1 MLNIND
7 NKIIGNESS
16 KENDLS
22 LINYDLLSGQKSNF
36 KTRNEAS
43 NSLSDNNIKKFFQ
56 SNYSFSDKTIGN
68 EFSKKIFES
77 IQEQLILKNGK
88 SNKCINKK
96 ERQVCLNHSD
106 YFYCPESK
114 TEKNLND
121 QINKYLKEN
130 NLEIKRKSKKG
141 KNIINNFNINN
152 IFEIIKNQNNYTNES
167 KILDNNIND
176 NIIKLK
182 DKKGIYIEPVSE
194 KETIS
199 HCLQQYLEQMKKYKN
214 YNAPINQIN
223 NIKIKNI
230 YISNNEKDINT
241 FDKNKCL
248 EKETKNYHNI
258 KTEKLNNSKKKI
270 NNHKK
275 SFNCNPNNKY
285 FSSKCNINNKENYF
299 IAKKNKANNKSN
311 YNMTNKKKS
320 FSNIETFDG
329 KNILKNNKNNEYEI
343 DSNIV
348 NEKTIGKT
356 KNMNKKEISNLE
368 TISLQSLNDSKLML
382 IADDLIKKEDEF
394 K

>member
-77 IQEQLILKNGK
+77 IQEELIPKNGK

-152 IFEIIKNQNNYTNES
+152 VFEIIKNQNNYTNES

-182 DKKGIYIEPVSE
+182 DKKGIYIEPESE

-199 HCLQQYLEQMKKYKN
+199 HCLQRYLEQMKKYKN

-248 EKETKNYHNI
+248 EKESKNYYNI

-275 SFNCNPNNKY
+275 SFNCNSNNKY

>member
-22 LINYDLLSGQKSNF
+22 LINYDLLSGQKINF

-56 SNYSFSDKTIGN
+56 SNYSFSDKTNEN

-77 IQEQLILKNGK
+77 IQEELIPKNGK

-130 NLEIKRKSKKG
+130 NLEIKRKSKKA

-167 KILDNNIND
+167 KILDNNIYD

-248 EKETKNYHNI
+248 EKESKNYHNI

-311 YNMTNKKKS
+311 YNKINKKKS

-329 KNILKNNKNNEYEI
+329 KNILKNNRNNEYEI

-348 NEKTIGKT
+348 NEKIIGKT

>member
-43 NSLSDNNIKKFFQ
+43 NSLSDYNIKKFFQ

-77 IQEQLILKNGK
+77 IQEELIPKNGK

-182 DKKGIYIEPVSE
+182 DKKGIYIEPESE

-214 YNAPINQIN
+214 YNVPINQIN

-248 EKETKNYHNI
+248 EKETNNYHNI

-329 KNILKNNKNNEYEI
+329 KNILKNNRNNEYEI

-348 NEKTIGKT
+348 NEKIIGKT

>member
-77 IQEQLILKNGK
+77 IQEELIPKNGK

-167 KILDNNIND
+167 KILDNNIYD

-248 EKETKNYHNI
+248 EKESKNYHNI

-299 IAKKNKANNKSN
+299 IAKKYKANNKSN

-348 NEKTIGKT
+348 NEKTIGNT

>member
-77 IQEQLILKNGK
+77 IQEELIPKNGK

-167 KILDNNIND
+167 KILDNNIYD

-182 DKKGIYIEPVSE
+182 DKKGIYIEPESE

-199 HCLQQYLEQMKKYKN
+199 HCLQRYLEQMKKYKN

-248 EKETKNYHNI
+248 EKESKNYHNI

>member
-77 IQEQLILKNGK
+77 IQEELIPKNGK

-130 NLEIKRKSKKG
+130 NLEIKRKSKKA

-167 KILDNNIND
+167 KILDNNIYD

-182 DKKGIYIEPVSE
+182 DKKGIYIEPESE

-199 HCLQQYLEQMKKYKN
+199 HCLQRYLEQMKKYKN

-248 EKETKNYHNI
+248 EKESKNYHNI

>member
-77 IQEQLILKNGK
+77 IQEELIPKNGK

-96 ERQVCLNHSD
+96 GRQVCLNHSD
-106 YFYCPESK
+106 YFYCPKSK

-167 KILDNNIND
+167 KILDNNIYD

-248 EKETKNYHNI
+248 EKESKNYHNI
-258 KTEKLNNSKKKI
+258 KTEKLNNYNKKI

-348 NEKTIGKT
+348 NEKIIGKT

>member
-22 LINYDLLSGQKSNF
+22 LINYDLLSAQKSNF

-56 SNYSFSDKTIGN
+56 SNYSFSDETIGN

-77 IQEQLILKNGK
+77 IQEELIPKNGK

-167 KILDNNIND
+167 KILDNNIYD

-182 DKKGIYIEPVSE
+182 DKKGIYIEPESE

-199 HCLQQYLEQMKKYKN
+199 HCLQRYLEQMKKYKN

-248 EKETKNYHNI
+248 EKESKNYHNI

-311 YNMTNKKKS
+311 YNKINKKKS

-348 NEKTIGKT
+348 NEKIIGKT

>member
-22 LINYDLLSGQKSNF
+22 LINYDLLSGQKINF

-56 SNYSFSDKTIGN
+56 SNYSFSDKTIEN

-77 IQEQLILKNGK
+77 IQEELIPQNGK

-130 NLEIKRKSKKG
+130 NLEIKRKPKKS
-141 KNIINNFNINN
+141 KNIINNFNNNN
-152 IFEIIKNQNNYTNES
+152 IFDIIKNQNNYTNES
-167 KILDNNIND
+167 KILDNNINN

-182 DKKGIYIEPVSE
+182 DKKGIYREQESE
-194 KETIS
+194 NETIS

-223 NIKIKNI
+223 NIKIKNY

-241 FDKNKCL
+241 FDKNKYL
-248 EKETKNYHNI
+248 EKESKNYHNI

-270 NNHKK
+270 NNNKK
-275 SFNCNPNNKY
+275 TFNCNPKNKY
-285 FSSKCNINNKENYF
+285 SSIKSNINNKDNYF
-299 IAKKNKANNKSN
+299 INKKNKATNKSD
-311 YNMTNKKKS
+311 YNINNKKKS
-320 FSNIETFDG
+320 FSNIETFDE
-329 KNILKNNKNNEYEI
+329 KNILNNNKNNEYEI

-348 NEKTIGKT
+348 NEKIIGK
-356 KNMNKKEISNLE
+356 KEYINKKEMSNLE

-382 IADDLIKKEDEF
+382 IADDLIKKEEEF
-394 K
+394 E

>member
-77 IQEQLILKNGK
+77 IQEELIPKNGK

-130 NLEIKRKSKKG
+130 NLEIKRKSKKA

-167 KILDNNIND
+167 KILDNNIYD

-182 DKKGIYIEPVSE
+182 DKKGIYIEPESE

-248 EKETKNYHNI
+248 EKESKNYHNI

>member
-68 EFSKKIFES
+68 EYSKKIFES
-77 IQEQLILKNGK
+77 IQEELIPKNGK

-152 IFEIIKNQNNYTNES
+152 IFGIIKNQNNFTNES
-167 KILDNNIND
+167 KILDNNIYD

-230 YISNNEKDINT
+230 YISNGEKDINT

-248 EKETKNYHNI
+248 EKESKNYHNI

-275 SFNCNPNNKY
+275 SFNCNSNNKY
-285 FSSKCNINNKENYF
+285 FSSKCNIINKENYF

>member
-56 SNYSFSDKTIGN
+56 SNYSFSDKTIEN

-77 IQEQLILKNGK
+77 IQEELIPKNGK

-167 KILDNNIND
+167 KILDNNIYD

-241 FDKNKCL
+241 FDKNKYL
-248 EKETKNYHNI
+248 EKESKNYYNI

>member
-22 LINYDLLSGQKSNF
+22 LINYDLLSGQKINF

-56 SNYSFSDKTIGN
+56 SNYSFSDKTNEN

-77 IQEQLILKNGK
+77 IQEELIPKNGK

-130 NLEIKRKSKKG
+130 NLEIKRKSKKA

-167 KILDNNIND
+167 KILDNNIYD

-248 EKETKNYHNI
+248 EKESKNYHNI

-299 IAKKNKANNKSN
+299 IAKKNKANKSN
-311 YNMTNKKKS
+311 YNKINKKKS

-329 KNILKNNKNNEYEI
+329 KNILKNNRNNEYEI

-348 NEKTIGKT
+348 NEKIIGKT

>member
-56 SNYSFSDKTIGN
+56 SNYSFSDKTIGS

-77 IQEQLILKNGK
+77 IQEELIPKNGK

-167 KILDNNIND
+167 KILDNNIYD

-182 DKKGIYIEPVSE
+182 DKKGIYIEPESE

-382 IADDLIKKEDEF
+382 IADDLIKKEGEF

>member
-56 SNYSFSDKTIGN
+56 SNYSFSDKTIEN

-77 IQEQLILKNGK
+77 IQEELIPKNGK

-130 NLEIKRKSKKG
+130 NLEIKRKSKKS

-167 KILDNNIND
+167 KILDNNIYD

-258 KTEKLNNSKKKI
+258 KTEQLNNSKKKI

-348 NEKTIGKT
+348 NEKIIGKT

>member
-77 IQEQLILKNGK
+77 IQEELIPKNGK

-248 EKETKNYHNI
+248 EKEFKNYHNI

-275 SFNCNPNNKY
+275 SFNCNSNNKY

-382 IADDLIKKEDEF
+382 IADDLIKKEDKF

>member
-77 IQEQLILKNGK
+77 IQEELIPKNGK

-167 KILDNNIND
+167 KILDNNIYD

-182 DKKGIYIEPVSE
+182 DKKGIYIEPESE

-248 EKETKNYHNI
+248 EKESKNYHNI

-299 IAKKNKANNKSN
+299 IAKKNKANNKSK

>member
-77 IQEQLILKNGK
+77 IQEELIPKNGK

-167 KILDNNIND
+167 KILDNNIYD

-248 EKETKNYHNI
+248 EKERKNYHNI

-270 NNHKK
+270 NNHKT

-348 NEKTIGKT
+348 NEKIIGKT

-382 IADDLIKKEDEF
+382 IADDLIKKEGEF

>member
-22 LINYDLLSGQKSNF
+22 LINYDLLSGQKSNC

-68 EFSKKIFES
+68 EYSKKIFES
-77 IQEQLILKNGK
+77 IQEELIPKNGK

-167 KILDNNIND
+167 KILDNNIYD

-248 EKETKNYHNI
+248 EKESKNYHNI
-258 KTEKLNNSKKKI
+258 KTEKLNNTKKRI
-270 NNHKK
+270 NNNKK
-275 SFNCNPNNKY
+275 SFNCKPNNKY
-285 FSSKCNINNKENYF
+285 SYSKCNINNKENYF
-299 IAKKNKANNKSN
+299 ITKKNKAKYKSD
-311 YNMTNKKKS
+311 YNMANKKKS
-320 FSNIETFDG
+320 FSNIETFDE
-329 KNILKNNKNNEYEI
+329 KNILNNNKNSEYEI

-348 NEKTIGKT
+348 NEKVIGK
-356 KNMNKKEISNLE
+356 KENINKKEISNLE
-368 TISLQSLNDSKLML
+368 TISLQSLNDSKFML
-382 IADDLIKKEDEF
+382 IADDLIKKEELE
-394 K
+394 

>member
-77 IQEQLILKNGK
+77 IQEELIPKNGK

-167 KILDNNIND
+167 KILDNNIYD

-275 SFNCNPNNKY
+275 SFNCNSNNKY

-311 YNMTNKKKS
+311 YNKINKKKS

>member
-77 IQEQLILKNGK
+77 IHEELIPKNGK

-167 KILDNNIND
+167 KILDNNIYD

-182 DKKGIYIEPVSE
+182 DKKGIYIEPESE

-248 EKETKNYHNI
+248 EKESKNYHNI

>member
-7 NKIIGNESS
+7 NKVIGNESS
-16 KENDLS
+16 KENDLY
-22 LINYDLLSGQKSNF
+22 LINHDLLSGKKSNF

-77 IQEQLILKNGK
+77 IHEELIPKNGK
-88 SNKCINKK
+88 SNKCFNKK
-96 ERQVCLNHSD
+96 QRPVYLNHSD
-106 YFYCPESK
+106 YFYCTESK

-130 NLEIKRKSKKG
+130 NLEIKRKSNKN
-141 KNIINNFNINN
+141 KNIMNNFNINN
-152 IFEIIKNQNNYTNES
+152 IFEIIKNQNKYTNES
-167 KILDNNIND
+167 KILDNNINN

-182 DKKGIYIEPVSE
+182 DKKGIYVEQDTE

-199 HCLQQYLEQMKKYKN
+199 YCLQQYLEQMKKYKN

-223 NIKIKNI
+223 YIKIKNI
-230 YISNNEKDINT
+230 YITNNEKDINT
-241 FDKNKCL
+241 FDKNKCS
-248 EKETKNYHNI
+248 EKASKNYHNI

-270 NNHKK
+270 NINKK
-275 SFNCNPNNKY
+275 AFNYNPNIKY
-285 FSSKCNINNKENYF
+285 SSSKLNINYKENHF
-299 IAKKNKANNKSN
+299 NANENKIKYKSEFKMINKR
-311 YNMTNKKKS
+311 KS
-320 FSNIETFDG
+320 YSNIENYDE
-329 KNILKNNKNNEYEI
+329 KNILNNNKNSEFEI

-348 NEKTIGKT
+348 NEKIISK
-356 KNMNKKEISNLE
+356 KENINKKEISNLE

-382 IADDLIKKEDEF
+382 IADDLIKKEEEF
-394 K
+394 